1 MTKSVRFIT
10 QSAAIAA
17 LYTAIT
23 VFISAF
29 GLASGIIQIR
39 ISEALTILPYFTFSA
54 VPGLFIGCII
64 SNLLTGCALWDIIFG
79 SIATLIGAF
88 VTYALRHKSKYFAPL
103 APIISNTVIIPLIL
117 INVYGSKDAWWFLVL
132 TIGIG
137 EIISCGILGNML
149 MSIVDKNKN
158 LIFKR

>member
-39 ISEALTILPYFTFSA
+39 ISEALTVLPYFTFSA
-54 VPGLFIGCII
+54 VPGLFIGCVI

-79 SIATLIGAF
+79 SLATLIGAF
-88 VTYALRHKSKYFAPL
+88 ITYWLRHKSKYL
-103 APIISNTVIIPLIL
+103 AFVGPIISNTIVIPIIL

-137 EIISCGILGNML
+137 EVISCGILGNML
-149 MSIVDKNKN
+149 MNIIKKNKS
-158 LIFKR
+158 LIFK